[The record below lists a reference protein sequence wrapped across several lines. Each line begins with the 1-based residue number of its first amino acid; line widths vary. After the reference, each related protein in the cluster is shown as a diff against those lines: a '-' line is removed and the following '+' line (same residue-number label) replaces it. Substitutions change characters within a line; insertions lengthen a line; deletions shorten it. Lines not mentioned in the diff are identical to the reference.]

1 MENIDAAFVS
11 IPLNLFITGIDKG
24 RQLSAKGKVIADVRI
39 SYQVTNYLK
48 LSLIVNNV
56 FNAELMTRPADLRP
70 PRLTMIQFSFAF

>member
-1 MENIDAAFVS
+1 
-11 IPLNLFITGIDKG
+11 
-24 RQLSAKGKVIADVRI
+24 VIADVRI